1 MTLRIER
8 RQDMRPRAFI
18 LAIEILAIGA
28 LSLLAV
34 PALAQTCT
42 PKVDASH
49 LIEAGKLMMSVN
61 PTLPPQQFV
70 NEKGELQGLNV
81 EMGKDIA
88 RRLCL
93 EAVFVR
99 MDFPAM
105 IPALKA
111 ARFDGI
117 DTGLFFTEER
127 SKMMYLIPHAQQ
139 ALSVFVPTG
148 STLKIGKV
156 EDLGGHI
163 VGVESATNNERKL
176 KEANDAWVARGGKPA
191 DIRSFK
197 TATETV
203 AALRAG
209 QLEAAVN
216 IDETAT
222 DLEKRGGV
230 KVLLRGLNGT
240 PITFAFRDKAV
251 AEAAAEA
258 ITAMKADGTYDKLF
272 DQFGMT
278 RLSDKVFK
286 IVGPGPS

>member
-1 MTLRIER
+1 
-8 RQDMRPRAFI
+8 MRPSF
-18 LAIEILAIGA
+18 A
-28 LSLLAV
+28 LLTSLF
-34 PALAQTCT
+34 ALISAPVMAQTCA

-49 LIEAGKLMMSVN
+49 LVEAGKLMMSVN

-88 RRLCL
+88 KRLCL
-93 EAVFVR
+93 EPVFLR

-111 ARFDGI
+111 NRFDAI

-127 SKMMYLIPHAQQ
+127 SKMMYLVPHAQQ
-139 ALSVFVPTG
+139 ALSVFVP
-148 STLKIGKV
+148 SDSKLKIEKL
-156 EDLGGHI
+156 EDLAGHI
-163 VGVESATNNERKL
+163 VGVESATNNEKKL
-176 KEANDAWVARGGKPA
+176 KEANDAWVAKGGKPA

-230 KVLLRGLNGT
+230 KILLKGLSGT
-240 PITFAFRDKAV
+240 PITFAFRDKVV
-251 AEAAAEA
+251 AEAAAAA
-258 ITAMKADGTYDKLF
+258 ITAMKVDGTYDKLF
-272 DQFGMT
+272 DTFGMT
-278 RLSDKVFK
+278 RLPDTVFK
-286 IVGPGPS
+286 IVGPGPT

>member
-1 MTLRIER
+1 
-8 RQDMRPRAFI
+8 
-18 LAIEILAIGA
+18 
-28 LSLLAV
+28 
-34 PALAQTCT
+34 
-42 PKVDASH
+42 
-49 LIEAGKLMMSVN
+49 
-61 PTLPPQQFV
+61 
-70 NEKGELQGLNV
+70 
-81 EMGKDIA
+81 
-88 RRLCL
+88 
-93 EAVFVR
+93 
-99 MDFPAM
+99 M

-111 ARFDGI
+111 SRFDAI
-117 DTGLFFTEER
+117 DTGLFFTDER
-127 SKMMYLIPHAQQ
+127 SKMMYLVPHAQQ
-139 ALSVFVPTG
+139 ALSVFVP
-148 STLKIGKV
+148 SDSKLKIEKM
-156 EDLGGHI
+156 EDLAGHI
-163 VGVESATNNERKL
+163 VGVESATNNEKKL
-176 KEANDAWVARGGKPA
+176 KEANDAWVAKGGKPA

-230 KVLLRGLNGT
+230 KILLRGLNGT

-278 RLSDKVFK
+278 RLPDKVFK
-286 IVGPGPS
+286 IVGPGPT

>member
-1 MTLRIER
+1 
-8 RQDMRPRAFI
+8 MRPSRPAALLI
-18 LAIEILAIGA
+18 CL
-28 LSLLAV
+28 LSLLAW
-34 PALAQTCT
+34 PAVAQTCA
-42 PKVDASH
+42 PKVAASH
-49 LIEAGKLMMSVN
+49 LVEAGKLMLSVN

-93 EAVFVR
+93 EVVFVR
-99 MDFPAM
+99 MDFPGM
-105 IPALKA
+105 VPALRA
-111 ARFDGI
+111 GRFDGI
-117 DTGLFFTEER
+117 DTGMFWTEER

-139 ALSVFVPTG
+139 ALSVFVTSNSPLTI
-148 STLKIGKV
+148 TKL

-176 KEANDAWVARGGKPA
+176 KEAMAAWVAKGGKPM
-191 DIRSFK
+191 DLRSFA

-216 IDETAT
+216 VDETAT
-222 DLEKRGGV
+222 DLEKRGGI
-230 KVLLRGLNGT
+230 KVLLRGIAGT

-258 ITAMKADGTYDKLF
+258 ITAMKADGSYDKLF

-278 RLSDKVFK
+278 RLPDKVFK
-286 IVGPGPS
+286 ISGPGPS

>member
-1 MTLRIER
+1 
-8 RQDMRPRAFI
+8 MRPSLSALLI
-18 LAIEILAIGA
+18 SL
-28 LSLLAV
+28 LSLIAF
-34 PALAQTCT
+34 PATAQTCA
-42 PKVDASH
+42 PKIAASH
-49 LIEAGKLMMSVN
+49 LVEAGKLMLSVN

-93 EAVFVR
+93 EVVFVR

-105 IPALKA
+105 IPALRA

-117 DTGLFFTEER
+117 DTGMFWTEER

-139 ALSVFVPTG
+139 ALSVFVPTN
-148 STLKIGKV
+148 STLKMTKL

-163 VGVESATNNERKL
+163 VGVESATNNERKI
-176 KEANDAWVARGGKPA
+176 KEAMAAWVAKGGKPI
-191 DIRSFK
+191 DLRSFK

-216 IDETAT
+216 VDETAT
-222 DLEKRGGV
+222 DLEKRGGI
-230 KVLLRGLNGT
+230 KVLLRGLEGT

-258 ITAMKADGTYDKLF
+258 ITAMKADGSYDKLF

-278 RLSDKVFK
+278 RLPDKVFK
-286 IVGPGPS
+286 ISGPGPS

>member
-1 MTLRIER
+1 MRLRL
-8 RQDMRPRAFI
+8 
-18 LAIEILAIGA
+18 LALPV
-28 LSLLAV
+28 SLLIAFPAV
-34 PALAQTCT
+34 AQTCT
-42 PKVDASH
+42 PKVDKSH

-70 NEKGELQGLNV
+70 NEKGELMGLNV

-88 RRLCL
+88 KRLCL
-93 EAVFVR
+93 EPVFLR

-111 ARFDGI
+111 NRFDAI

-127 SKMMYLIPHAQQ
+127 SKMMYLVPHAQQ
-139 ALSVFVPTG
+139 ALSVFVPSN
-148 STLKIGKV
+148 STLKIEKL
-156 EDLGGHI
+156 EDLAGHI

-176 KEANDAWVARGGKPA
+176 KEANDAWVAKGGKPA

-230 KVLLRGLNGT
+230 KILLKGLSGT

-278 RLSDKVFK
+278 RLPDKVFK
-286 IVGPGPS
+286 IVGPGPT

>member
-1 MTLRIER
+1 MKARY
-8 RQDMRPRAFI
+8 
-18 LAIEILAIGA
+18 LALPISL
-28 LSLLAV
+28 LSLLAF
-34 PALAQTCT
+34 PAFAQTCT
-42 PKVDASH
+42 PKIDKSH
-49 LIEAGKLMMSVN
+49 LVEAGKLMMSVN

-88 RRLCL
+88 KRLCL
-93 EAVFVR
+93 EPVFLR

-105 IPALKA
+105 IPGLKA
-111 ARFDGI
+111 NRFDAI

-127 SKMMYLIPHAQQ
+127 SKMMYLVPHAQQ
-139 ALSVFVPTG
+139 ALSVFVPTN
-148 STLKIGKV
+148 STLKIEKL
-156 EDLGGHI
+156 EDLAGHI

-176 KEANDAWVARGGKPA
+176 KEANDAWVAKGGKPA

-203 AALRAG
+203 ASLRAG

-230 KVLLRGLNGT
+230 KILLKGLNGT

-278 RLSDKVFK
+278 RLPEKVFK
-286 IVGPGPS
+286 IVGPGPT

>member
-1 MTLRIER
+1 
-8 RQDMRPRAFI
+8 MRP
-18 LAIEILAIGA
+18 
-28 LSLLAV
+28 SLLALPISFLALLAF
-34 PALAQTCT
+34 PALAQTCA
-42 PKVDASH
+42 PKVDAAH

-88 RRLCL
+88 KRLCL
-93 EAVFVR
+93 EPVFLR

-111 ARFDGI
+111 GRFDAI
-117 DTGLFFTEER
+117 DTGLFFTDER
-127 SKMMYLIPHAQQ
+127 SKMMYLVPHAQQ
-139 ALSVFVPTG
+139 ALSVFVP
-148 STLKIGKV
+148 SDSKLKIEKI

-176 KEANDAWVARGGKPA
+176 KEANDAWVAKGGKPA

-230 KVLLRGLNGT
+230 KVLLKGLNGT

-251 AEAAAEA
+251 AEAAAQA

-278 RLSDKVFK
+278 RLPDTVFK
-286 IVGPGPS
+286 IVGPGPT

>member
-1 MTLRIER
+1 
-8 RQDMRPRAFI
+8 MRPNLF
-18 LAIEILAIGA
+18 A
-28 LSLLAV
+28 LPISLLALIAF
-34 PALAQTCT
+34 PAFAQTCT
-42 PKVDASH
+42 PKIDKSH
-49 LIEAGKLMMSVN
+49 LVEAGKLMMSVN

-88 RRLCL
+88 KRLCL
-93 EAVFVR
+93 EPVFLR

-111 ARFDGI
+111 ARFDAI
-117 DTGLFFTEER
+117 DTGLFFTDER
-127 SKMMYLIPHAQQ
+127 SKMMYLVPHAQQ
-139 ALSVFVPTG
+139 ALSVFVP
-148 STLKIGKV
+148 SDSKLKLEKLD
-156 EDLGGHI
+156 DLAGHI
-163 VGVESATNNERKL
+163 VGVESATNNEKKL
-176 KEANDAWVARGGKPA
+176 KEANDAWVAKGGKPA

-230 KVLLRGLNGT
+230 KILLKGLNGT

-258 ITAMKADGTYDKLF
+258 ITAMRADGTYDKLF

-278 RLSDKVFK
+278 RLPEKVFK
-286 IVGPGPS
+286 IVGPGPT

>member
-1 MTLRIER
+1 
-8 RQDMRPRAFI
+8 MRPSLPALLI
-18 LAIEILAIGA
+18 CL
-28 LSLLAV
+28 LSLFAV
-34 PALAQTCT
+34 PAVAQTCA
-42 PKVDASH
+42 PKVAAAN
-49 LIEAGKLMMSVN
+49 LVEAGKLMLSVN
-61 PTLPPQQFV
+61 PTLPPQQFID
-70 NEKGELQGLNV
+70 EKGELQGLNV

-93 EAVFVR
+93 EIVFVR

-105 IPALKA
+105 TPALRDG
-111 ARFDGI
+111 RFDGI
-117 DTGLFFTEER
+117 DTGMFFTEER
-127 SKMMYLIPHAQQ
+127 SKLMYMIPHAQQ
-139 ALSVFVPTG
+139 ALSVFVP
-148 STLKIGKV
+148 SDSKLKIEKM
-156 EDLGGHI
+156 EDLAGHI
-163 VGVESATNNERKL
+163 VGVESATNNEKKL
-176 KEANDAWVARGGKPA
+176 KEANDAWVAKGGKPA

-230 KVLLRGLNGT
+230 KILLRGLNGT

-278 RLSDKVFK
+278 RLPDKVFK
-286 IVGPGPS
+286 IVGPGPT

>member
-1 MTLRIER
+1 
-8 RQDMRPRAFI
+8 MRTK
-18 LAIEILAIGA
+18 
-28 LSLLAV
+28 LLALPLGLLMLLAA
-34 PALAQTCT
+34 PAMAQTCK
-42 PKVDASH
+42 PKLDASH
-49 LIEAGKLMMSVN
+49 LTEAGKLMMSVN

-88 RRLCL
+88 KRLCL
-93 EAVFVR
+93 EPVFVR

-111 ARFDGI
+111 GRFDSI
-117 DTGLFFTEER
+117 DTGMFFTEER
-127 SKMMYLIPHAQQ
+127 GKMMYLVPHAQQ
-139 ALSVFVPTG
+139 ALSVFVPSN
-148 STLKIGKV
+148 STLKVEKL
-156 EDLGGHI
+156 EDLAGHV

-176 KEANDAWVARGGKPA
+176 KEANDAWVAKGGKPA

-203 AALRAG
+203 AAMRAG

-230 KVLLRGLNGT
+230 KILLKGLSGT

-278 RLSDKVFK
+278 RLPNKEFK
-286 IVGPGPS
+286 IVGPGPN

>member
-1 MTLRIER
+1 
-8 RQDMRPRAFI
+8 MRP
-18 LAIEILAIGA
+18 
-28 LSLLAV
+28 SLLALPISLLSLMAFPV
-34 PALAQTCT
+34 MAQTCA

-49 LIEAGKLMMSVN
+49 LVEAGKLMMSVN

-93 EAVFVR
+93 EPVFLR

-111 ARFDGI
+111 GRFDSI
-117 DTGLFFTEER
+117 DTGLFYTDER
-127 SKMMYLIPHAQQ
+127 SKMMYLVPHAQQ
-139 ALSVFVPTG
+139 ALSVFVPPN
-148 STLKIGKV
+148 STLKIEKL

-163 VGVESATNNERKL
+163 VGVEAATNNEKKL
-176 KEANDAWVARGGKPA
+176 KEANDAWVAKGGKPA

-203 AALRAG
+203 AAMRAG

-222 DLEKRGGV
+222 DLEKRGEA
-230 KVLLRGLNGT
+230 KILLRGLSGT

-278 RLSDKVFK
+278 RLPDKVFK
-286 IVGPGPS
+286 ISGPGPT

>member
-1 MTLRIER
+1 M
-8 RQDMRPRAFI
+8 
-18 LAIEILAIGA
+18 
-28 LSLLAV
+28 
-34 PALAQTCT
+34 
-42 PKVDASH
+42 
-49 LIEAGKLMMSVN
+49 
-61 PTLPPQQFV
+61 
-70 NEKGELQGLNV
+70 
-81 EMGKDIA
+81 
-88 RRLCL
+88 
-93 EAVFVR
+93 R

-111 ARFDGI
+111 NRFDGI

-139 ALSVFVPTG
+139 ALSVFVPTA
-148 STLKIGKV
+148 STLKIAKL
-156 EDLGGHI
+156 EDLAGHI

-176 KEANDAWVARGGKPA
+176 KEANDAWVAKGGKPA

-230 KVLLRGLNGT
+230 KILLKGLNGT

-278 RLSDKVFK
+278 RLPDKVFK
-286 IVGPGPS
+286 IVGPGPT

>member
-1 MTLRIER
+1 
-8 RQDMRPRAFI
+8 MRP
-18 LAIEILAIGA
+18 
-28 LSLLAV
+28 SLLALPISFLALLAF
-34 PALAQTCT
+34 PALAQTCA
-42 PKVDASH
+42 PKVDAAH

-88 RRLCL
+88 KRLCL
-93 EAVFVR
+93 EPVFLR

-105 IPALKA
+105 IPVLKA
-111 ARFDGI
+111 GRFDAI
-117 DTGLFFTEER
+117 DTGLFFTDER
-127 SKMMYLIPHAQQ
+127 SKMMYLVPHAQQ
-139 ALSVFVPTG
+139 ALSVFVP
-148 STLKIGKV
+148 SDSKLKIEKI

-176 KEANDAWVARGGKPA
+176 KEANDAWVAKGGKPA

-230 KVLLRGLNGT
+230 KVLLKGLNGT

-251 AEAAAEA
+251 AEAAAQA

-278 RLSDKVFK
+278 RLPDTVFK
-286 IVGPGPS
+286 IVGPGPT